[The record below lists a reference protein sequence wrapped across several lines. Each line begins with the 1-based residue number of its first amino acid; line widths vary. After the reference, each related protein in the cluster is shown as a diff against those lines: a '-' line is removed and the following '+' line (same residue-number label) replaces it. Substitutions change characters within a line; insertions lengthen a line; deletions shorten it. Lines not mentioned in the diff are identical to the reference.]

1 MKPILNHLD
10 GEFEK
15 LPVYWK
21 LATFRCCLYS
31 IVSLLTT
38 VASGLGAYKFWHEIT
53 WIGRFLIASA
63 GVVSMLNTIV
73 AFLDTTMQKIAPNT
87 ETTTVIA
94 NTTTTIPAPEQPET
108 PPAIPPK

>member
-1 MKPILNHLD
+1 
-10 GEFEK
+10 
-15 LPVYWK
+15 
-21 LATFRCCLYS
+21 
-31 IVSLLTT
+31 
-38 VASGLGAYKFWHEIT
+38 VASGLGAYKYWHEIT

-94 NTTTTIPAPEQPET
+94 NTTTAIPATLTAPQPVDL
-108 PPAIPPK
+108 PK